1 MSYDLYFQ
9 PRTRDASRD
18 RFVAHFEG
26 RPHYTVKNDQAWY
39 ENGDTGAY
47 FVFEY
52 ANEPPGDP
60 EAPNSP
66 FAFNLN
72 FYRPSYFAREA
83 DPEIREFVKSLEL
96 LVDDPQ
102 LDGVGIGEFESQ
114 RFLESYASGNAAAY
128 RAILETQPRE
138 KVFTLPSAELERI
151 WLWNRERRHRQN
163 EIGESHYV
171 SVIQCMDV
179 DGAARSAG
187 IWPDALPTWLPE
199 TDYVLVGRKAL
210 APRRLLRKTTDMPLV
225 PWSEVEPL
233 LGGHASRSRDPGLF
247 LDYAEPPAEV
257 VEFVRSL
264 PFTPIRQRISADSVL
279 DAELVA
285 GGRA

>member
-1 MSYDLYFQ
+1 
-9 PRTRDASRD
+9 
-18 RFVAHFEG
+18 G
-26 RPHYTVKNDQAWY
+26 
-39 ENGDTGAY
+39 
-47 FVFEY
+47 
-52 ANEPPGDP
+52 
-60 EAPNSP
+60 
-66 FAFNLN
+66 
-72 FYRPSYFAREA
+72 REA

-128 RAILETQPRE
+128 RAIPEPRPSE
-138 KVFTLPSAELERI
+138 KVFPLPSAELERI

-199 TDYVLVGRKAL
+199 TVYSPVG
-210 APRRLLRKTTDMPLV
+210 PRAVPPRLLLRKTPKVPLV
-225 PWSEVEPL
+225 PWSEAEPL
-233 LGGHASRSRDPGLF
+233 LGGHASRSRGPG
-247 LDYAEPPAEV
+247 V
-257 VEFVRSL
+257 
-264 PFTPIRQRISADSVL
+264 
-279 DAELVA
+279 
-285 GGRA
+285 